1 MKSHICKRSKRWLQ
15 PVRSDEV
22 QSRIME
28 ENVLC
33 VGGKKYEQVVF
44 VNEGI
49 MEVLWEV
56 VRGDISVDV
65 YAADV
70 FKE

>member
-1 MKSHICKRSKRWLQ
+1 
-15 PVRSDEV
+15 
-22 QSRIME
+22 ME